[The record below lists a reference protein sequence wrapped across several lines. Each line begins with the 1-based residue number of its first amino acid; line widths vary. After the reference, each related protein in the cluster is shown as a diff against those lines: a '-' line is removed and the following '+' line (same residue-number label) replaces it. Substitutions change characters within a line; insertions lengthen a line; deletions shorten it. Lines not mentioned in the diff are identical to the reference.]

1 MTVSRLHA
9 AARQCAI
16 GLALV
21 VVLAGCG
28 DGDSSGDSAA
38 PQGRV
43 AVFAAFPGELSALL
57 ARMQIED
64 HVTVGERNVRVG
76 TLGGT
81 PVVVAMTGIGL
92 VNAARTT
99 TAILDAFEIR
109 GVVVSGVAGSPLNIA
124 DVGVPTTWAL
134 PDDSAYRIDRRY
146 QRVAERLAA
155 EGDIAFARCTS
166 VPDVTPDPVCMPN
179 PPVLVVGGGGE
190 SADPFGNGA
199 FPCSR
204 GDVFGCDAIDPPAA
218 GLQRNTAGAETDERP
233 LIQDMETAAVAQ
245 IAAERGV
252 PFIAFRAV
260 SDGAGDP
267 LNLRGF
273 PDQFYAYYPLAAHN
287 AAAAA
292 EAFVSRL

>member
-1 MTVSRLHA
+1 VIRSPFHA
-9 AARQCAI
+9 AARQAAI
-16 GLALV
+16 AAAVALAL
-21 VVLAGCG
+21 LGCG
-28 DGDSSGDSAA
+28 GDDGGGDGAA
-38 PQGRV
+38 PPGRV
-43 AVFAAFPGELSALL
+43 AVLAAFPGELSALL
-57 ARMQIED
+57 ARMRIEE
-64 HVTVGERNVRVG
+64 HVTIGERNVRVG

-92 VNAARTT
+92 INAANT
-99 TAILDAFEIR
+99 TAAVLDAFDVR
-109 GVVVSGVAGSPLNIA
+109 GVVMAGVAGSPLNIA
-124 DVGVPTTWAL
+124 DVAVPTTWFL
-134 PDDSAYRIDRRY
+134 PDGSAYPIDRRY
-146 QRVAERLAA
+146 QRIAERLEDARTV
-155 EGDIAFARCTS
+155 AFARCTA
-166 VPDVTPDPVCMPN
+166 VPSASPEPVCMPN
-179 PPVLVVGGGGE
+179 APVLVVGGFGE
-190 SADPFGNGA
+190 SEDPFGAGA

-204 GDVFGCDAIDPPAA
+204 GDVFGCDAPDPGSAA
-218 GLQRNTAGAETDERP
+218 VQRNTASGDTDEPP

-245 IAAERGV
+245 VAAGRGV